1 MQDLIKD
8 LLSLYKLIVLYM
20 LSCVDFPLTKAQI
33 GDFILEKEYTDFL
46 TLQQTF
52 NELIDAGLITAK
64 SIRNRTHLSITEEG
78 TETLNF
84 FRGKLNEGIRSD
96 VDGFFRQHKIAM
108 RNEASV
114 LANYSKNA
122 SGEYDARLIAK
133 DHGADLVN
141 ITLTV
146 PSEDTAISICDN
158 WQKKNQEIYQ
168 YLISKLF

>member
-1 MQDLIKD
+1 
-8 LLSLYKLIVLYM
+8 
-20 LSCVDFPLTKAQI
+20 
-33 GDFILEKEYTDFL
+33 
-46 TLQQTF
+46 
-52 NELIDAGLITAK
+52 
-64 SIRNRTHLSITEEG
+64 
-78 TETLNF
+78 
-84 FRGKLNEGIRSD
+84 
-96 VDGFFRQHKIAM
+96 M

>member
-8 LLSLYKLIVLYM
+8 LLTLYKLIVLYM

-84 FRGKLNEGIRSD
+84 FRGKLNEGIRSMLTAFSASIRLPC
-96 VDGFFRQHKIAM
+96 GM
-108 RNEASV
+108 RHPFWQITAKMHP
-114 LANYSKNA
+114 ANTMP
-122 SGEYDARLIAK
+122 D
-133 DHGADLVN
+133 
-141 ITLTV
+141 
-146 PSEDTAISICDN
+146 
-158 WQKKNQEIYQ
+158 
-168 YLISKLF
+168 